1 MGEFGWAYVKGALT
15 SSGPT
20 GSLQFRDDADS
31 AGDAGLT
38 GSAALVFLT
47 GSAIDDPDG
56 PYELRLKGTL
66 NVVGET
72 WLSGNLHV
80 LGTTTTLSASNLIIS
95 DPVIGLGFGTGSAHT
110 GAAGDRGFIFGIKD
124 DNNQAMFW
132 DQSSASFVIGKVGE
146 QAPSEDP
153 AQGAGADYDVPG
165 GDFSVFKVGGLIASG
180 TVGNRNSGFIFAQGG
195 ITSSANIVA
204 TGSIKTATG
213 DISGSRGIFTKD
225 FQSYGD
231 VKTSGSVAALGA
243 LSGGLGYFNKAVQMA
258 DTLRVSGTTIFGA
271 GQGGALGPSHT
282 THHQLTG
289 ALYLTSSQAS
299 KISGSLSSS
308 GELFGYSLRTSGE
321 LTVSGNVGIGTSSPD
336 NKLTVA
342 GGHISSE
349 KGLKTGTAHFQ
360 WSGRTA
366 IYTNSASDMVSYLNF
381 GNHSAWGWIEVTIT
395 DGYSSARTSGKLT
408 KRFQIG
414 RNASTGINHQLAE
427 VPAALGA
434 IADEFKIGAF
444 EILDPSGVNE
454 LRIPLYHLT
463 STGNYL
469 TVFVEGELVLASD
482 NIDGILGD
490 LALSSPAEVSNSET
504 RDYYSIMATRVGI
517 GTVTPTQTLD
527 VDGTVAATTLSGS
540 RGIFSLDF
548 QSVGDVKTSGSVTA
562 LGALSGGLGYFNK
575 QVNMANNLRVSGTAF
590 LGHGQG
596 GSLGPGHT
604 VHHNVTGA
612 LYVTSSNTSK
622 FSGSLSSSLEVFGYS
637 LRTSGDL
644 NATGS
649 IKTDAGTISGSQ
661 GIFTKD
667 VQMASALYVSGA
679 AVFNDVGGDNDF
691 RVESDGDTHAL
702 FVEGSSNNVGIGT
715 SAPTYTLDVAGDIGL
730 NSLLRHNDDSNTYL
744 RFLDDVMDLLVG
756 GVKPI
761 AFSTTSTHI
770 NPQNADHNFLVDASG
785 SAAPVGPA
793 DNAFF
798 VEGSSGNV
806 GIGTNSPA
814 AQLEVEQASAGG
826 QTAVLIDNDDVDQ
839 IALSIAAANT
849 TANVIDASGLAV
861 TTHAV
866 AALSASALTIG
877 QVIAIDHNDTATT
890 SVGPTSIL
898 IDFDKTGV
906 QGNSQNSAYRGLHI
920 MQNDAATNHAGSMVT
935 MKGIDIEQAFTNN
948 QGITTNFGLSISGSG
963 ADSNVGINIC
973 VDDTV
978 ASPCILMSSSLNVND
993 KGSITVGGNGA
1004 MTIQTIDL
1012 SHALA
1017 DLTLDIDGLISA
1029 SAANGLNPVEIQA
1042 STVNI
1047 QQGGLGIHTGG
1058 GIVATASIAVN
1069 TFSDPTSLK
1078 VNTGGG
1084 EVVTFGIETSA
1095 MAPGAVV
1102 YLDHEGGWVHADA
1115 DAVAS
1120 AGGNLLGVCLGDNI
1134 TDGVLLRGFYHFATA
1149 SVHQEH
1155 VTGSVVY
1162 LSTEAA
1168 DITFSPPAGGGDVVR
1183 VIGYATDQ
1191 VNLIYFNPSGD
1202 WIEL

>member
-47 GSAIDDPDG
+47 GTAIDDANG

-66 NVVGET
+66 NVQGET

-110 GAAGDRGFIFGIKD
+110 GAAGDRGFIFGLRT
-124 DNNQAMFW
+124 NSNQAMFW
-132 DQSSASFVIGKVGE
+132 DQSSASFIIGKVGE

-165 GDFSVFKVGGLIASG
+165 GDFSVLKLGGLIASG
-180 TVGNRNSGFIFAQGG
+180 TAGNRNSGFIFAQGG
-195 ITSSANIVA
+195 ISSSTNIAA
-204 TGSIKTATG
+204 TGSIVTDAGT
-213 DISGSRGIFTKD
+213 ISGSRGIFTKD
-225 FQSYGD
+225 FQSVGD

-258 DTLRVSGTTIFGA
+258 STLRVSGTTIFGH
-271 GQGGALGPSHT
+271 GQAPIAA
-282 THHQLTG
+282 THHQMTG
-289 ALYLTSSQAS
+289 ALFLTSSQAS

-308 GELFGYSLRTSGE
+308 GEIFGYNLRTSGD
-321 LTVSGNVGIGTSSPD
+321 LNVSGNAELGTRLSFNDGNAESNSRIFFSELSTTYGFSIVQAGTPNPSIDGQSFTLPGNTFNILRHNNSAPGVTAIAVGRNDGYVGIGTAQNLLPQAKLDVSGSD
-336 NKLTVA
+336 NSILFAVN
-342 GGHISSE
+342 SD
-349 KGLKTGTAHFQ
+349 
-360 WSGRTA
+360 
-366 IYTNSASDMVSYLNF
+366 TNSGIISVS
-381 GNHSAWGWIEVTIT
+381 G
-395 DGYSSARTSGKLT
+395 SG
-408 KRFQIG
+408 
-414 RNASTGINHQLAE
+414 
-427 VPAALGA
+427 
-434 IADEFKIGAF
+434 
-444 EILDPSGVNE
+444 
-454 LRIPLYHLT
+454 
-463 STGNYL
+463 
-469 TVFVEGELVLASD
+469 
-482 NIDGILGD
+482 
-490 LALSSPAEVSNSET
+490 
-504 RDYYSIMATRVGI
+504 RVGI

-527 VDGTVAATTLSGS
+527 VAGTIAATTISGS
-540 RGIFSLDF
+540 RGIFSQDF